1 MKSKN
6 KKNIINFMNY
16 YHNFHDSN
24 ILNINYI
31 IKESKI
37 EIILNVCWSGIPVLN
52 EDKTYQT
59 NGVVLKMIFYDIL
72 QYNNREMVIDNKI
85 NKAFLKYIK
94 LNDREVLCFADSV
107 DKPSFYVV
115 CDRIEYEEIEEE

>member
-1 MKSKN
+1 MKNIN

-31 IKESKI
+31 IKESRI

>member
-1 MKSKN
+1 MKSIN

-59 NGVVLKMIFYDIL
+59 NGVVLRMIFYDIL
-72 QYNNREMVIDNKI
+72 QYNKREMVIDNKI

-107 DKPSFYVV
+107 DKPSFYVF

>member
-1 MKSKN
+1 MKNIN

>member
-1 MKSKN
+1 MKSIN

-16 YHNFHDSN
+16 YHNFHDSS

>member
-1 MKSKN
+1 MKNIN

-37 EIILNVCWSGIPVLN
+37 EIILNVCRSGIPVLN

>member
-1 MKSKN
+1 MKSIN

>member
-1 MKSKN
+1 MKSIN

-59 NGVVLKMIFYDIL
+59 NGVVLRMIFYDIL

>member
-1 MKSKN
+1 MKNIN
-6 KKNIINFMNY
+6 KKNITNFMNY

>member
-1 MKSKN
+1 MKSIN

-115 CDRIEYEEIEEE
+115 CDIIEYEEIEEE